1 MPPTDHSRRAPGGR
15 SWSLTCFSPSSL
27 VLEVRWVFALS
38 DCKWSLWAGSMSHRS
53 SVSAVRWVRAAVFFA
68 VGLVVIAASTYLSV
82 ELTNALEI
90 EGTAETILRGVIVI
104 GALAVYVWMADR
116 FGWRPD
122 LTK

>member
-1 MPPTDHSRRAPGGR
+1 MSR
-15 SWSLTCFSPSSL
+15 
-27 VLEVRWVFALS
+27 
-38 DCKWSLWAGSMSHRS
+38 RS